1 MEPYFNISYHQQNR
15 KLVDL
20 VENRTAY
27 TLNNA
32 ELNIY
37 ETHKTAEKVALQF
50 TNPVLA
56 SMIRGK
62 KVMHLTDLP
71 SFEFLPGESVI
82 VPSHEIMQIDFP
94 EAKLKKIGAAPGGS
108 KITNNVTKA

>member
-27 TLNNA
+27 TLNNT

-37 ETHKTAEKVALQF
+37 ETHKYVAFVYLHNSQ
-50 TNPVLA
+50 
-56 SMIRGK
+56 
-62 KVMHLTDLP
+62 
-71 SFEFLPGESVI
+71 EF
-82 VPSHEIMQIDFP
+82 
-94 EAKLKKIGAAPGGS
+94 
-108 KITNNVTKA
+108 

>member
-37 ETHKTAEKVALQF
+37 ETHKSAEKVALQF
-50 TNPVLA
+50 
-56 SMIRGK
+56 
-62 KVMHLTDLP
+62 
-71 SFEFLPGESVI
+71 
-82 VPSHEIMQIDFP
+82 
-94 EAKLKKIGAAPGGS
+94 
-108 KITNNVTKA
+108 